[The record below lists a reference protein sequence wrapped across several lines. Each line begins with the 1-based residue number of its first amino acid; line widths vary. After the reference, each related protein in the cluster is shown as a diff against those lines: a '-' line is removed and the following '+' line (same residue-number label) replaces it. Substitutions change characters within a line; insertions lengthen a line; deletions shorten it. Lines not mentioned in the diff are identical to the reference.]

1 MSGEI
6 KCLQCGSKMNQS
18 IEPYRYGR
26 GLDVILSSVEVR
38 RCPDC
43 GEDEVVIPHIEQLH
57 EAIARAVA
65 RKPSSLRPAEIR
77 FLRTFLGYSSVDFA
91 NLMGVKPETVSR
103 WENPRRPQSMG
114 KPAERLLR
122 VLVGSSGP
130 NRDYGLEEFLLPD
143 GEQEPEEGFR
153 FCQATDGWSLAEES

>member
-1 MSGEI
+1 MSGKI
-6 KCLQCGSKMNQS
+6 KCLQCGSKMNRS

-26 GLDVILSSVEVR
+26 GLNVILSSVEVR

-43 GEDEVVIPHIEQLH
+43 GEDEVVIPQVEQLH

-65 RKPSSLRPAEIR
+65 RKPSSLQPEEIR

-103 WENPRRPQSMG
+103 WEIRWSKGRPRRLNS
-114 KPAERLLR
+114 
-122 VLVGSSGP
+122 
-130 NRDYGLEEFLLPD
+130 
-143 GEQEPEEGFR
+143 
-153 FCQATDGWSLAEES
+153 